1 MLINFKVSGFCSIK
15 DPIELS
21 LEPFYRQRIGG
32 TKYEKNYID
41 RGKHRIA
48 KSVIVFGN
56 NASGKTNL
64 LLALEFCVNF
74 IQGIVVPV
82 VIDKKRTKTFEDSVK
97 GYLNRFSDT
106 MFFELEVDRN
116 GNVFQYGIGLS
127 EFGLV
132 HEYLYKNRNLIYE
145 FNEDVLSLPGRADI
159 EAIYS
164 VPSSSPMIYKL
175 RDFLRNDID
184 GFIEAIKQI
193 EIYISGPFN
202 EDSKWTDFSV
212 NESGKI
218 FVEQNIDRVLAILQ
232 TIDSTI
238 SEVSFQL
245 IQGEDGEDR
254 YAPRYYRHCASGKC
268 LYPFSSESQGVKKI
282 TGMLMSLLRVL
293 DGDRTFVVDEFD
305 SSISTRSLLLIYRS
319 LIHSD
324 LNKKGQLIVTSHN
337 LELLDMDMFA
347 SSQVY
352 CIYKTKDLTT
362 AMNSLGDFN
371 LRSDKKRLALR
382 FLRGDFEV

>member
-21 LEPFYRQRIGG
+21 LEPLYRQRIGG

-82 VIDKKRTKTFEDSVK
+82 VVDKKRTKTFEESVK

-106 MFFELEVDRN
+106 MFFELEADRN
-116 GNVFQYGIGLS
+116 GNIFQYGIRLS

-164 VPSSSPMIYKL
+164 VPSSSPMICKL

-238 SEVSFQL
+238 SEISFQL

-337 LELLDMDMFA
+337 LELLDMDVFA